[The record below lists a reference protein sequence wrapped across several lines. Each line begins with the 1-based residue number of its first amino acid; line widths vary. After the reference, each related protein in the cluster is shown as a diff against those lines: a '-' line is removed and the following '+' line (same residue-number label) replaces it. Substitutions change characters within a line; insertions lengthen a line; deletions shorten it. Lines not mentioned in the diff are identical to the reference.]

1 MHVDP
6 PTIALIKLRLI
17 QMTRNIMLIIN
28 LAKIICHRSLKCM
41 NLNVPD

>member
-28 LAKIICHRSLKCM
+28 LSKNNLSEKSEMYEFKCT
-41 NLNVPD
+41 